1 MQPGPYPQVPM
12 RPGPAH
18 HGSGPQG
25 PYGQLPPAP
34 GRPGPQGP
42 QGPPRQGA
50 LAQTPPPVLAPIV
63 HLTIVAPRKRADLAL
78 PADIPLPHVLPG
90 LLRALDELDGDAA
103 AAPGWALQRL
113 GGSPFDLGQSL
124 GALGVLDGEIL
135 YLRPGEAVLPQA
147 LFDDVADVVATGVT
161 DGPGQWSAAHTRRLG
176 AGGACGLLVF
186 GAFGLLM
193 SGPPW
198 GLTAIVAGVFA
209 LLLLATGTIVSR
221 ALGAAAAAAPIG
233 FAAVPY
239 GFLAGL
245 LAPAGETGLTRLGAP
260 SLLAAF
266 ACAALVAA
274 FAATLIAD
282 AMPGFLGTA
291 VAAIVGAIGSAV
303 VMVSG
308 APAAGVAAVAATVL
322 LAFGPLIP
330 TLSFR
335 MARLPM
341 PAMPTNA
348 EELRGDNQRLDSAAV
363 LARTR
368 HAQGYVTGLLAGTCL
383 VVVGAQA
390 LLVAES
396 GWIARLMTL
405 TLSLTLFL
413 RARVFHGTGQRLW
426 LICTGF
432 AGLASLAVSMAAAGD
447 GLVAVGVGVGL
458 LWVALLALGLG
469 IWLPS
474 GKLSPFWGRAGDI
487 VDWLL
492 IVQLFP
498 LALGVLD
505 VYTWVRGLSG

>member
-12 RPGPAH
+12 RQGPAH

-25 PYGQLPPAP
+25 PYGQLPP
-34 GRPGPQGP
+34 GPHGP

-50 LAQTPPPVLAPIV
+50 LAQLAPPVLAPIV
-63 HLTIVAPRKRADLAL
+63 HVTIVAPRKRADLAL

-90 LLRALDELDGDAA
+90 LLRALDELDGDAS

-113 GGSPFDLGQSL
+113 GGPPLDLGQSL

-147 LFDDVADVVATGVT
+147 LFDDVADVVATGVK

-186 GAFGLLM
+186 GAFGLML

-221 ALGAAAAAAPIG
+221 ALGAGAAAALIG
-233 FAAVPY
+233 FAALPY

-245 LAPAGETGLTRLGAP
+245 LAPAGDAGLAGLGAP

-266 ACAALVAA
+266 ACTALVAA

-308 APAAGVAAVAATVL
+308 SPAAGVAAVAATVL

-368 HAQGYVTGLLAGTCL
+368 HAQGYVTGLVTGTCL
-383 VVVGAQA
+383 VVMGTQV
-390 LLVAES
+390 LLVAEG

-426 LICTGF
+426 LICSGF
-432 AGLASLAVSMAAAGD
+432 AGLALLALSLATTGD

-498 LALGVLD
+498 LALGVLE